1 MASLG
6 GADTIRTLSQSASI
20 SSAKIRG
27 REVFDPW
34 PISLAGDMMVIV
46 PSADIVTQGL
56 RVADVAAAA
65 LEPIV
70 ETEINPV
77 ITLKLRPAA
86 PIITPRRVTSGARR
100 RGSFL
105 VIGLALLRCALD
117 CAQNPR
123 ICPTSTDVRTHIV
136 DDVVTR
142 GLWIFC
148 EQCCSAHDLPR
159 LTVAALR
166 HLFLE
171 PRLLHR
177 MTGILRQTFDC
188 SDGASGCLGQRGLA
202 GES

>member
-86 PIITPRRVTSGARR
+86 PIITPRRVTPCAKRPAA
-100 RGSFL
+100 FL
-105 VIGLALLRCALD
+105 LLWL
-117 CAQNPR
+117 
-123 ICPTSTDVRTHIV
+123 
-136 DDVVTR
+136 
-142 GLWIFC
+142 
-148 EQCCSAHDLPR
+148 DLP
-159 LTVAALR
+159 
-166 HLFLE
+166 
-171 PRLLHR
+171 P
-177 MTGILRQTFDC
+177 C
-188 SDGASGCLGQRGLA
+188 SVEFAPHS
-202 GES
+202 